1 MHKAAVENAISSI
14 GERDHR
20 PLMES
25 ASNSRIVIYC
35 QDGLGLGHLR
45 RNIEIGKAFLK
56 QTPEGEGQI
65 LLIADSPVAPFFQ
78 LPEGMDH
85 IKLPSIRKVSA
96 GQWQCA
102 RLRMSTLEVRKLR
115 VSLLH
120 HALVNYRPDL
130 VLVDHMPGGAQGEL
144 IPALDGLKKAHP
156 DCVIVLGLRD
166 ILDAQEVIMRVWDVE
181 GAYQA
186 LRQYYDRVL
195 IYGVQEIFDTA
206 RIYQLPDPPRGIH
219 YCGYV
224 VNQDLVKPGRTALQ
238 GSGVG
243 AALGGCPRRKS
254 VFVSAGG
261 GADGHALMQT
271 YLRATRLLGARADF
285 ATLMALG
292 VNSPADES
300 RELILDA
307 AGLPVQMV
315 PYVTD
320 SLNQIAGADL
330 VVCMAGYNTL
340 SEVLS
345 LGKKALIVPRPGPSA
360 EQTMR
365 ARLFAER
372 GLIDMIEPERFSPF
386 VLAKRLLQDLERDDL
401 PAQDETIDMHG
412 AERAAARLLE
422 LIYGRAVA
430 VKS

>member
-120 HALVNYRPDL
+120 DALVNYRPDL

-219 YCGYV
+219 YCG
-224 VNQDLVKPGRTALQ
+224 
-238 GSGVG
+238 
-243 AALGGCPRRKS
+243 
-254 VFVSAGG
+254 
-261 GADGHALMQT
+261 
-271 YLRATRLLGARADF
+271 
-285 ATLMALG
+285 
-292 VNSPADES
+292 
-300 RELILDA
+300 
-307 AGLPVQMV
+307 
-315 PYVTD
+315 
-320 SLNQIAGADL
+320 
-330 VVCMAGYNTL
+330 
-340 SEVLS
+340 
-345 LGKKALIVPRPGPSA
+345 
-360 EQTMR
+360 
-365 ARLFAER
+365 
-372 GLIDMIEPERFSPF
+372 
-386 VLAKRLLQDLERDDL
+386 
-401 PAQDETIDMHG
+401 
-412 AERAAARLLE
+412 
-422 LIYGRAVA
+422 
-430 VKS
+430 